1 MATRIHIPRLLLFAL
16 LLTVLTLAACGGD
29 EETAGAANG
38 EVAAGS
44 APAPGDQ
51 QAALEHIHGLGVDPA
66 TGTLHVATHYGLFA
80 AAEGQAKLRRVGE
93 SRQDIMGFSVVGPRR
108 FIGSGH
114 PDPSQDLPPNLG
126 LIESRDAGKSFKNI
140 SLLGEADFHVLRSAG
155 RQIYGFNSGTGKLM
169 TSTDGGR
176 EWTERAPPAGMFD
189 LTIDPTDSQRIVAS
203 TELGLFVSV
212 DSGEG
217 WRPLRDDAA
226 GLLAWPAPDSLF
238 LVDGEGQV
246 SRSADGGESFE
257 AVGSIGGPPSAFVS
271 HGEELYAA
279 LGDGKVTRSTNG
291 GEKWTVRATP

>member
-1 MATRIHIPRLLLFAL
+1 M
-16 LLTVLTLAACGGD
+16 
-29 EETAGAANG
+29 
-38 EVAAGS
+38 
-44 APAPGDQ
+44 
-51 QAALEHIHGLGVDPA
+51 
-66 TGTLHVATHYGLFA
+66 
-80 AAEGQAKLRRVGE
+80 
-93 SRQDIMGFSVVGPRR
+93 
-108 FIGSGH
+108 
-114 PDPSQDLPPNLG
+114 
-126 LIESRDAGKSFKNI
+126 
-140 SLLGEADFHVLRSAG
+140 LRSAG